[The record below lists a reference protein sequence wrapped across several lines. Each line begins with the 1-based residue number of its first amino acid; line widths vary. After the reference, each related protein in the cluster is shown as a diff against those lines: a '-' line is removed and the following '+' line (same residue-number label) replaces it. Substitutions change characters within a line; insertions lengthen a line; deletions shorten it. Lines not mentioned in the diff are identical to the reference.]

1 VGVPDDILA
10 LVEDYRQAREVHE
23 RAQRDL
29 AAAQAAFV
37 HRLRGAGR
45 AGRQAR
51 LAALARAATAAA
63 PNAEAETAMARKAAA
78 LAEALALWQLQQR
91 KRAGGEIAA
100 DLVLWQR

>member
-1 VGVPDDILA
+1 MGVPDHIVE

-37 HRLRGAGR
+37 QRLGSACEDGR
-45 AGRQAR
+45 RTR
-51 LAALARAATAAA
+51 VAALARAATAAA
-63 PNAEAETAMARKAAA
+63 RNAAAETAVARKAAA
-78 LAEALALWQLQQR
+78 LAEVLAQWQMQQR
-91 KRAGGEIAA
+91 KRASGEIAA